1 MQDTRAETEG
11 AVQAIMA
18 IIELREGR
26 VARTTE
32 KVHDPRYFHSYM
44 ADIFAYAR
52 RFGLTTG
59 VDCEVVVTSD
69 DDMRPNH
76 TT

>member
-1 MQDTRAETEG
+1 M
-11 AVQAIMA
+11 V
-18 IIELREGR
+18 IIELREKGM
-26 VARTTE
+26 VRTTE
-32 KVHDPRYFHSYM
+32 RVRDPRYFHSYM

-52 RFGLTTG
+52 YFGLTPG
-59 VDCEVVVTSD
+59 VNCEVVVTSD